1 MVHMKCTGKG
11 IFVGCTP
18 QFERIH
24 QANLR
29 LETILAIAQVF
40 VTLHNDILSAPMK
53 GGFALLDGKVS
64 PALVD
69 NLALFDFGEMN
80 QPVDKQGRCARP

>member
-1 MVHMKCTGKG
+1 MCRAQLVARGK
-11 IFVGCTP
+11 
-18 QFERIH
+18 ERA
-24 QANLR
+24 ANLR
-29 LETILAIAQVF
+29 PETMLVMAQVI
-40 VTLHNDILSAPMK
+40 VKLHNNMLSAPMK